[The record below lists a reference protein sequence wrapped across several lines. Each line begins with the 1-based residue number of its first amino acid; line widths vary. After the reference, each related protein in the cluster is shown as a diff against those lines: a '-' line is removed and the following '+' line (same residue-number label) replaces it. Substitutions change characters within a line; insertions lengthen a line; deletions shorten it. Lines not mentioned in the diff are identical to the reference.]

1 MWWQSVPRQQ
11 SEVLSICVWTKDM
24 TIRQDTKLSQDTAI
38 SRIFGELGRRN
49 WIREVTNAILRVGG
63 WWNER
68 WGGYLIPFQCGYAV
82 NVISESYI
90 VIPAKAG
97 IHTGWLGRIW

>member
-1 MWWQSVPRQQ
+1 
-11 SEVLSICVWTKDM
+11 M

-49 WIREVTNAILRVGG
+49 WIRGVTNAILRVGG

-68 WGGYLIPFQCGYAV
+68 WGGYL
-82 NVISESYI
+82 S
-90 VIPAKAG
+90 AG
-97 IHTGWLGRIW
+97 AFW